1 MVLSIIYTEQ
11 GKVQQARKLMQE
23 NLQTTLIEAM
33 EATIAL
39 GTNYYNYK
47 YEKELDYIDFD

>member
-33 EATIAL
+33 EAAIAL